1 MHRAQSPHSG
11 GGALRYDSLMSSSEA
26 VTRGVRVQVQA
37 EFSPAHSQPH
47 QNRWFFLYTITI
59 SNESD
64 VTVQLLTRHWIIT
77 DASAEV
83 QEVRGP
89 GVVGKQPVLEPGRS
103 FEYTSGCPLAT
114 PYGSMRGTYQ
124 MVTADGEQFDAQV
137 AEFPLRAPYTIH

>member
-1 MHRAQSPHSG
+1 M
-11 GGALRYDSLMSSSEA
+11 
-26 VTRGVRVQVQA
+26 QA
-37 EFSPAHSQPH
+37 EFSPAHSHPQ

-59 SNESD
+59 ANESD
-64 VTVQLLTRHWIIT
+64 VTVQLLTRHWVIT

-83 QEVRGP
+83 HEVRGP

-124 MVTADGEQFDAQV
+124 MVTADGDPFDAEV
-137 AEFPLRAPYTIH
+137 AEFALRAPFTVH